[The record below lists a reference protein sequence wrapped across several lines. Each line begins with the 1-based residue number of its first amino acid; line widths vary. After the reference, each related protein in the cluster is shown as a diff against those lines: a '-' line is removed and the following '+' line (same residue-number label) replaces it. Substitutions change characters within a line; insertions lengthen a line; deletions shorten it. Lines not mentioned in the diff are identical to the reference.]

1 MTAVYEF
8 IDSCRDGNAK
18 YAYPVKKMCTWSA
31 VSSSGFFA
39 WVKRPQSATAAR
51 RQQLATLV
59 AAIFEVSDQTYGYRR
74 IHAQLVRQ
82 GEQCGPE
89 LVRQIMRD
97 AGLIACQPRPWRRG
111 LTEADGREHHIP
123 DLLEQDFTADAPGTT
138 LIGDITY
145 IPTWQG
151 WLYLATVI
159 DVHTR
164 MIIGYAMDDNYR
176 TPLIS
181 AALRAATINH
191 AIAPNAIFH
200 SDRGS
205 NYTSAEFAATI
216 DEIGMRQSMGR
227 TGICYDNAMAESFF
241 AALKNERVSRTAYP
255 TREHARKDITR
266 YIEFWYNTK
275 RLHSGLG
282 YNTPQ
287 EALNDWT
294 SAQEA
299 A

>member
-1 MTAVYEF
+1 MSVVYEF
-8 IDSCRDGNAK
+8 IDSCRNADAK
-18 YAYPVKKMCTWSA
+18 YAYPVKKMCRWSK
-31 VSSSGFFA
+31 VSASGFFA
-39 WVKRPQSATAAR
+39 WLGRPASATAAR
-51 RQQLATLV
+51 RAELTTLITAV
-59 AAIFEVSDQTYGYRR
+59 FETSDSTYGYRR
-74 IHAQLVRQ
+74 VHAQLARQ
-82 GEQCGPE
+82 GQQCGPE

-97 AGLIACQPRPWRRG
+97 AGLIACQPRPGRRS
-111 LTEADGREHHIP
+111 LTLADGREHHIP

-145 IPTWQG
+145 VPTWQG

-181 AALRAATINH
+181 QALHNASRNHTIE
-191 AIAPNAIFH
+191 PGAIFH

-205 NYTSAEFAATI
+205 NYTSAEFAASITAL
-216 DEIGMRQSMGR
+216 GMRQSMGR

-241 AALKNERVSRTAYP
+241 AALKNERVSRTVYP
-255 TREHARKDITR
+255 TREHARRDITR
-266 YIEFWYNTK
+266 YIEHWYNTR
-275 RLHSGLG
+275 RLHSSLD
-282 YNTPQ
+282 YKTPK
-287 EALNDWT
+287 EALDDWT
-294 SAQEA
+294 NHLVA